1 MTKNHIFING
11 KIFTSDDE
19 NLWTEAMIVR
29 DGRIFWTGRM
39 ENLPDCEGTV
49 TDLEGKCIIPGIR
62 RCTYASGH
70 AGRFS

>member
-29 DGRIFWTGRM
+29 DGRIF
-39 ENLPDCEGTV
+39 
-49 TDLEGKCIIPGIR
+49 
-62 RCTYASGH
+62 SGV
-70 AGRFS
+70 